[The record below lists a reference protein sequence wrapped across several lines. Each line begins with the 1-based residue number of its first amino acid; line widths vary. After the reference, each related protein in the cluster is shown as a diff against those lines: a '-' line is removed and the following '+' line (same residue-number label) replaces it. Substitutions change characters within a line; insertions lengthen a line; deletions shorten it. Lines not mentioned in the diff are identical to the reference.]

1 MEQQDTPQAA
11 YSHAIDKI
19 SLGWLAEFAPTMLL
33 LIETASDTQ
42 RLTAMV
48 ERATGGLRYAA
59 QERYAELRNTGD

>member
-1 MEQQDTPQAA
+1 
-11 YSHAIDKI
+11 
-19 SLGWLAEFAPTMLL
+19 MLL

-59 QERYAELRNTGD
+59 QERYTELRNAAD